1 MEIWNKLLNH
11 MIRASK
17 MDSSLYEEMETD
29 DDALG
34 QAVMIALL
42 ASAAT
47 GVGMA
52 LAGVI
57 GGAGL
62 LWPVWGLFS
71 GFIASLAGWVAW
83 VLITYFLGSTFLKGH
98 EKVSLAELGRTL
110 GFANSPG
117 TLRILAFIPLLG
129 WLVIL
134 LTGIWTLASGIVAV
148 RQSLEFPSARAAAT
162 CLPGWLLYMAV
173 LLLVYVWLPSPF
185 KMFPG

>member
-1 MEIWNKLLNH
+1 MAGMGPFQWFLRIAGRMGCLGINNLLSRLN
-11 MIRASK
+11 
-17 MDSSLYEEMETD
+17 LPQ
-29 DDALG
+29 G
-34 QAVMIALL
+34 
-42 ASAAT
+42 
-47 GVGMA
+47 
-52 LAGVI
+52 
-57 GGAGL
+57 
-62 LWPVWGLFS
+62 P
-71 GFIASLAGWVAW
+71 
-83 VLITYFLGSTFLKGH
+83 

-148 RQSLEFPSARAAAT
+148 RQSLEFPSARAAVT